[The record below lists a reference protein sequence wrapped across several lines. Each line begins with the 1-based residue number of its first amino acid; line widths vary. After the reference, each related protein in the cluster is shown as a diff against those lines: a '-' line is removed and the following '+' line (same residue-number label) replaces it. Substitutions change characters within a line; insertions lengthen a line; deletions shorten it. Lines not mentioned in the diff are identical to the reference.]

1 MICLIVFSY
10 FLYSS
15 ISFSQPL
22 AFNKPKP
29 PTMLTHAIK
38 TVLGMTL
45 PSRNRGLCKGR
56 AAWGKNI
63 YILYYIRR
71 AVKWVK
77 KQLPAESP
85 GYTARCTDHW
95 SALPTKLSSHPQS
108 SQDWRLS
115 YTYTPDGTE
124 GKLHISPASMRST
137 HLCEH
142 CSFAVD
148 EWFSI
153 VFDSRRSPLFCTII
167 PQCKHPPSCKQIH
180 TATVH
185 TRSVSTPGGGEQAHW
200 SQASSS
206 NGIKQMILGKHRTRM
221 E

>member
-10 FLYSS
+10 FLCSS
-15 ISFSQPL
+15 ISFSQPP
-22 AFNKPKP
+22 AFNKHKP

-38 TVLGMTL
+38 TVFGMTL

-56 AAWGKNI
+56 AAWGKKI

-115 YTYTPDGTE
+115 YKMAQKESCTFLLPQWE
-124 GKLHISPASMRST
+124 VLICANIA
-137 HLCEH
+137 HLLWM
-142 CSFAVD
+142 SGF
-148 EWFSI
+148 
-153 VFDSRRSPLFCTII
+153 P
-167 PQCKHPPSCKQIH
+167 
-180 TATVH
+180 
-185 TRSVSTPGGGEQAHW
+185 
-200 SQASSS
+200 
-206 NGIKQMILGKHRTRM
+206 
-221 E
+221 